1 MKKTA
6 YLTYILGAAA
16 ILASCSHD
24 YQPMGSVITSEQ
36 RDKLLADDESNYAAL
51 NDGMYTILTSGSSTN
66 FGWDAIFIMDDSRT
80 ADFVTIKPNAGYSYF
95 GPCAQYQDNTA
106 NSGFTSSRW
115 TRPYNL
121 IYSANQ
127 LLKTLKVADPD
138 DENSLFNYY
147 KAQARSLRAFAY
159 TFLIQTFQFTYAMD
173 PNALG
178 VPILTEDNMDSA
190 AIYGAPRASVQE
202 VYDQIFSDL
211 DKAIDLMTDNPQA
224 SRDDKRFIDINVA
237 YGLYARAALLVRDYE
252 NAAKYAQK
260 VIDSGQFTPLSAT
273 ACKSPGF
280 SNMSASNWVW
290 GIYYDT
296 TTVVSLYNFPSMVSS
311 WASGYAQSGQWIL
324 INPTLY
330 DAIFPDD
337 PRKLWWISP
346 EGESAA
352 DYYTGTTND
361 LGLSP
366 TEYLEYYHV
375 PTYANVKFAPYN
387 NVLGQSNNAA
397 DSPLMRIEEMYY
409 ILAEAQGL
417 SGNLSQGVQTLN
429 EFVTNY
435 RWAEGRDYNFQASNQ
450 EEFINEIW
458 FQRRVE
464 FWGEGISYFDLLRL
478 QKTMDR
484 KERNSIWTDSDDE
497 YGLNNCAYRIPA
509 GEKILILQIPVSE
522 IDNNPARIQ
531 QNPTGEPTNKYL

>member
-1 MKKTA
+1 MKKIS
-6 YLTYILGAAA
+6 YILSFVALTGA
-16 ILASCSHD
+16 LASCSHD
-24 YQPMGSVITSEQ
+24 YQPMGGVISSEQ
-36 RDKLLADDESNYAAL
+36 RDKLLSDDEANYAAL
-51 NDGMYTILTSGSSTN
+51 NDGMYTLLSSGSSTN

-80 ADFVTIKPNAGYSYF
+80 ADFVTIKPNAAYSYF

-106 NSGFTSSRW
+106 SSGFTSSRW

-127 LLKTLKVADPD
+127 LLKTLKVTDPD
-138 DENSLFNYY
+138 DTNDLFNYY
-147 KAQARSLRAFAY
+147 KAQAMGLRAFAY
-159 TFLIQTFQFTYAMD
+159 NFLIQTFQFTYLAD
-173 PNALG
+173 PDALG

-190 AIYGAPRASVQE
+190 AIYGAPRSSVRE

-211 DKAIDLMTDNPQA
+211 DKSIALMTNNPKA
-224 SRDDKRFIDINVA
+224 SRDDKRFLDINVL
-237 YGLYARAALLVRDYE
+237 YGLYARAALLTGDYE
-252 NAAKYAQK
+252 NAAKYAQL
-260 VIDSGQFTPLSAT
+260 VIDSGNFTPLSSE
-273 ACKSPGF
+273 ACQKPGF
-280 SNMSASNWVW
+280 SDISASNWIW

-324 INPTLY
+324 INPSLY

-346 EGESAA
+346 EGVSAA

-361 LGLSP
+361 MGLSP

-387 NVLGQSNNAA
+387 NVLGQSTNAA

-409 ILAEAQGL
+409 ILAEAQAKG
-417 SGNLSQGVQTLN
+417 GNLSQGIQTLN
-429 EFVTNY
+429 NFVTNY
-435 RWAEGRDYNFQASNQ
+435 RWTGDSSYNFSASSLD
-450 EEFINEIW
+450 EFIDEIW

-464 FWGEGISYFDLLRL
+464 FWGEGIGYFDLLRL

-484 KERNSIWTDSDDE
+484 KERNSIWTESDDE